1 LTIGKSI
8 GLSIG
13 GMVAACALVGA
24 TGWWTFTALGDRL
37 DAAVNVAGR
46 QSDLV
51 GNLKA
56 QALTFRLQERG
67 MLLFS
72 HIKDDG
78 QVAKCRDAYDKAMS
92 EALATIATIRPLLR
106 SDRGRQLMDT
116 IQAAVEEYRDRQ
128 LDVRKLLATGQVQDA
143 TEYDRRVLVNAGAKI
158 VAGLDEFTAAKNS
171 LDANLNAEAVGMRRT
186 AKILLL
192 LGLLSCAGIGIAVG
206 LGMRRATLELQRTAA
221 ELGEASRQVESAAS
235 QVSMASNSLAQ
246 GASEQAASLEETSA
260 SSTQVSAMAEK
271 HTGLGRTA
279 AQLVAQSQSRFDEA
293 KQSLELTVT
302 AMGEIHAQSGKIS
315 HIIKAIDEIAFQTN
329 ILALNAAVEAARAG
343 EAGMG
348 FAVVADEVRNLAYR
362 SAQAARDTSELIEG
376 SIAKSNDGKSRVDD
390 VAATIHAII
399 GEAAKVKTLVDEMS
413 TGSVQQASGTEQIA
427 RAIGQMERVTQ
438 QTAASAEES
447 AAAAEELT
455 AQSHALREIMDRLT
469 DLVGAA

>member
-1 LTIGKSI
+1 MTIGKRI

-24 TGWWTFTALGDRL
+24 TGWWTFTSLGARL
-37 DAAVNVAGR
+37 DDAINVSGR

-56 QALTFRLQERG
+56 QVFTFRLQERG

-78 QVAKCRDAYDKAMS
+78 QVAKCRDAYDKAVS
-92 EALATIATIRPLLR
+92 DSLATVATIRPLLR

-116 IQAAVEEYRDRQ
+116 IQAGIEDYRDKQ
-128 LDVRKLLATGQVQDA
+128 LEVRKLLASGQVPEA
-143 TEYDRRVLVNAGAKI
+143 TECDRRLLVAAGGKI
-158 VAGLDEFTAAKNS
+158 IAALDEFVTAKNS
-171 LDANLNAEAVGMRRT
+171 LDASLNAEASAMRRT
-186 AKILLL
+186 ARIALLF
-192 LGLLSCAGIGIAVG
+192 GLLCCLGMGIAVG
-206 LGMRRATLELQRTAA
+206 YVMRRTTLELQRTAA
-221 ELGEASRQVESAAS
+221 ELGRASRQVASAAS
-235 QVSMASNSLAQ
+235 QVATASNSLAQ
-246 GASEQAASLEETSA
+246 GASEQAASLQETSA

-271 HTGLGRTA
+271 QTELSRTA
-279 AQLVAQSQSRFDEA
+279 AQLVAHSQSKFNEA
-293 KQSLELTVT
+293 NQSLDHTVA

-376 SIAKSNDGKSRVDD
+376 SIAKSNDGKSRMDE

-413 TGSVQQASGTEQIA
+413 TGSAQQANGTEQIS
-427 RAIGQMERVTQ
+427 RAIEQMERVTQ

-447 AAAAEELT
+447 AAAAQELT
-455 AQSHALREIMDRLT
+455 AQSETLREIMDRLT
-469 DLVGAA
+469 ELVGAA